1 MLENVD
7 QQLLLCIPDFACY
20 PKQILSVFLLMFR
33 KYYTQ
38 ILYSDVVYDTI
49 FSLNIYITI
58 KEELSKNYRDLCVQR
73 E

>member
-1 MLENVD
+1 
-7 QQLLLCIPDFACY
+7 
-20 PKQILSVFLLMFR
+20 MFR

-49 FSLNIYITI
+49 FSVNIYITI
-58 KEELSKNYRDLCVQR
+58 KEELSKNYRDLGVQR

>member
-1 MLENVD
+1 MLTNN
-7 QQLLLCIPDFACY
+7 FCY
-20 PKQILSVFLLMFR
+20 AYQILPVNQNRFCLFFLLMFR

-49 FSLNIYITI
+49 FSVNIYITI
-58 KEELSKNYRDLCVQR
+58 KEELSKNYRDLGVQR

>member
-1 MLENVD
+1 
-7 QQLLLCIPDFACY
+7 
-20 PKQILSVFLLMFR
+20 MFR

-49 FSLNIYITI
+49 FGVNIYITI
-58 KEELSKNYRDLCVQR
+58 KEELSKNYRDLGVQR